1 MLNQMQNAKWLCS
14 LVNSVRRLSESGSL
28 FWENLKLDSLSFLT
42 LIAKLQSHLAFCLRH
57 SVFCKYPCR
66 YRCHF
71 HPVNN
76 HPAACFILT
85 SIFFITNC
93 KFYCMQK
100 FPRPLVITLDSTLLF
115 LLQHLRKILNRRAI
129 FVVYVKSILL
139 AFIPLTSIILVY
151 INFHQLF
158 IKPNIYSK

>member
-28 FWENLKLDSLSFLT
+28 FWEKPETWFTQFPNPNCQTSESFGILPTAFGVLQIPLPVQVSLS
-42 LIAKLQSHLAFCLRH
+42 
-57 SVFCKYPCR
+57 PCEQPSSSLL
-66 YRCHF
+66 YF
-71 HPVNN
+71 D
-76 HPAACFILT
+76 

-129 FVVYVKSILL
+129 FVVYVKSISL

>member
-28 FWENLKLDSLSFLT
+28 FWEKPETWFTQFPNPNS
-42 LIAKLQSHLAFCLRH
+42 KLQSHLAFCLRH

-129 FVVYVKSILL
+129 FVVYVKSISL